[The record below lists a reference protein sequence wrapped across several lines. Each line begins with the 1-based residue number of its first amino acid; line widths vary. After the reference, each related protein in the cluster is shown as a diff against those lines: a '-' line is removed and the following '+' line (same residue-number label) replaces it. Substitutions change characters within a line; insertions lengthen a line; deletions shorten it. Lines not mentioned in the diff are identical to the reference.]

1 MVLRALAHCTTPT
14 TPINVSGP
22 ETISVRWLAETFGRL
37 FDRAPVFAGVESR
50 DGWLV
55 NTGEAMRL
63 FGYPDVPLA
72 RLVDWTAD
80 WVGRSMP
87 ALGKDTHYDTRDG
100 QF

>member
-1 MVLRALAHCTTPT
+1 M
-14 TPINVSGP
+14 
-22 ETISVRWLAETFGRL
+22 
-37 FDRAPVFAGVESR
+37 FAGLESK

-55 NTGEAMRL
+55 NTGAAMRL

-80 WVGRSMP
+80 WVSRSMP